1 MLLLPI
7 QMYGQQQGL
16 GTTDSNKILSEFG
29 KSAYKMMMEGRQP
42 IANPQVMNQQM
53 TMGYYFDQNPLGYQL
68 DPSGLFYL
76 DQFGQPVY
84 RDTYN
89 SMYNDYLRQAQE
101 IMNKV
106 NPDQYGIGEIVD
118 KLQFYKR

>member
-16 GTTDSNKILSEFG
+16 GTNDSNKILSEFG
-29 KSAYKMMMEGRQP
+29 KSAYKMMMEGKQP
-42 IANPQVMNQQM
+42 IANPQSLNQPM
-53 TMGYYFDQNPLGYQL
+53 TMGDYFDQNPLGYQL

-89 SMYNDYLRQAQE
+89 SMYNDYLRQEQE

>member
-29 KSAYKMMMEGRQP
+29 KSAYKMLMEGKQP
-42 IANPQVMNQQM
+42 IANPEAMNQQM
-53 TMGYYFDQNPLGYQL
+53 KMGDYFDQNPLGYEL
-68 DPSGLFYL
+68 DPSGLYYL
-76 DQFGQPVY
+76 DQFGEPVY

-89 SMYNDYLRQAQE
+89 SMYNDYLRQQQE
-101 IMNKV
+101 LMNKV
-106 NPDQYGIGEIVD
+106 NPDQYGIGGILD

>member
-16 GTTDSNKILSEFG
+16 GTTDSNKLLSEFG
-29 KSAYKMMMEGRQP
+29 KSAYKMMMENKQP
-42 IANPQVMNQQM
+42 IANPQAMDQQM
-53 TMGYYFDQNPLGYQL
+53 TMGDYFDQNPLGYQL

-89 SMYNDYLRQAQE
+89 SMYNDYLRQQQE
-101 IMNKV
+101 MMNKV
-106 NPDQYGIGEIVD
+106 NPDQYGIGGIVD